1 MSFQCSTLCWCSP
14 IYNINRCIILE
25 QFVKMGKIGK
35 KWVKTCKSRN
45 FSLMHSNVR
54 AIEFQ
59 RNLPVSWKNVIK
71 TVKNDDLHARDIIN
85 VNG

>member
-1 MSFQCSTLCWCSP
+1 
-14 IYNINRCIILE
+14 
-25 QFVKMGKIGK
+25 
-35 KWVKTCKSRN
+35 
-45 FSLMHSNVR
+45 MHSNVR